1 MSSRRLLI
9 CSGLVMG
16 LSVPGLAACGGSE
29 SRVANTTLAPS
40 ITGLLTADPTL
51 SVASQLLT
59 ATGRDATLASG
70 APYTLLVPTNEAL
83 DAYAKSIGLAD
94 ADALVAAVESDPEGK
109 GAFVANLFVEGTVT
123 GKDFP
128 KNAGE
133 TFQTLG
139 GLDATIGIESGLI
152 TLATANTK
160 TTITA
165 VNVVTGNVTVHV
177 IDTVLS

>member
-1 MSSRRLLI
+1 MASRRFLI
-9 CSGLVMG
+9 CSSLVVGLA
-16 LSVPGLAACGGSE
+16 VPGLVACGGSE
-29 SRVANTTLAPS
+29 DRAASTTLSPS

-51 SVASQLLT
+51 SVASQLLAT
-59 ATGRDATLASG
+59 TGRGALLASG
-70 APYTLLVPTNEAL
+70 APYTLLVPTNDAL
-83 DAYAKSIGLAD
+83 DVYAKAAGLAD
-94 ADALVAAVESDPEGK
+94 AEALVASVESDPDGK

-123 GKDFP
+123 GADFP

-133 TFQTLG
+133 TFQTIG
-139 GLDATIGIESGLI
+139 GLDVTIGVENGLV

-160 TTITA
+160 ATVTA